1 MVAGRRTKN
10 AGKGAKRATG
20 REPGGTRGHSYDKFM
35 VRHRQNPAFTRRIR
49 CGALTAGAQAPRYPS
64 IVNQPAP
71 LFSLSMRAFVA
82 TALVAGSALALWFWL
97 GLGQTDTIEIAAPL
111 RESSTVA
118 IAVLG
123 DSDSH
128 SFQDRHSFPPGSE
141 DRGGRYRAT
150 SLQWTEV
157 LGRLRGREV
166 DLGEWGVYG
175 YRGVAARLGRLV
187 GKPLRSPRK
196 EDYRYNF
203 AVSGDGCGDLLGG
216 TSMQTYG
223 LLALMDEAP
232 ARWRNGVVVIR
243 IGVNDFGGA
252 EMLEALAQDPMA
264 DKVQQRI
271 AACLQAI
278 GRSVA
283 LLHARHP
290 QLRIVLV
297 GIFDNA
303 QWAKFLDRWQSPVM
317 LANIGA
323 GLEVFDRA
331 LRGMARNDP
340 RIAFFDDR
348 AWFAAHWGA
357 RDAQGLPAYR
367 ELALGGLRIGNTSG
381 DAPDNAVLADG
392 HAGTAWNGYWVQS
405 LVSLLNARFGTGIA
419 PVTEAEIAALVKGG
433 QPGSTQEAQTAS
445 P

>member
-1 MVAGRRTKN
+1 
-10 AGKGAKRATG
+10 
-20 REPGGTRGHSYDKFM
+20 M
-35 VRHRQNPAFTRRIR
+35 VRHRRNPAFTRRIR
-49 CGALTAGAQAPRYPS
+49 GIALTVGAQAPRYPS
-64 IVNQPAP
+64 IVNQPASLLP
-71 LFSLSMRAFVA
+71 LSIGAVVA
-82 TALVAGSALALWFWL
+82 AACVAGCALALWFWL
-97 GLGQTDTIEIAAPL
+97 GSGQAGGSGVAAPL
-111 RESSTVA
+111 RDGSAVA

-166 DLGEWGVYG
+166 DLGEWGIYG
-175 YRGVAARLGRLV
+175 YRGTAARIGRLV

-216 TSMQTYG
+216 TSMQTHG

-252 EMLEALAQDPMA
+252 ETLEALAQDPMEA
-264 DKVQQRI
+264 QAQRRI
-271 AACLQAI
+271 AACVQAI
-278 GRSVA
+278 GQSVA
-283 LLHARHP
+283 LLHARYP

-303 QWAKFLDRWQSPVM
+303 QWAKFLDRWRSPPM

-323 GLEVFDRA
+323 GLDAFDHA
-331 LRGMARNDP
+331 LRQMAHDDP

-348 AWFAAHWGA
+348 AWFAAHWGT
-357 RDAQGLPAYR
+357 RDARGLPAYR
-367 ELALGGLRIGNTSG
+367 ELAVGDLRIGNTSG

-392 HAGTAWNGYWVQS
+392 HAGTAWNGYWAQS
-405 LVSLLNARFGTGIA
+405 LVALLNARFGTGI
-419 PVTEAEIAALVKGG
+419 PPITEEEVATLVKGVK
-433 QPGSTQEAQTAS
+433 PGSTREAWTAS